1 MQQQPPAITRGR
13 SMSGSVASEAFIN
26 LSAAAEAALLHDGN
40 CAPEQAGPVGVAHH
54 YEKEPATRVV
64 LD

>member
-1 MQQQPPAITRGR
+1 
-13 SMSGSVASEAFIN
+13 MSGSVASEAFIN

-54 YEKEPATRVV
+54 YGKEPATRVV